1 MLIFMPW
8 QLIANVC
15 ENSCRNSQP
24 MIEICLFDQ
33 SKFSAPGNCLFQ
45 SQNDDDW
52 KKLYPADAEGNCELA
67 NKVLI
72 IKKENIVVLVDSGFS
87 RYDTASL
94 NEYRVKNFQ
103 YIGDIL
109 KQASLTTQH
118 ITHVVHTHLH
128 LDHCG
133 ESIDFSE
140 SGEGIKRFSG
150 ALYVATGNQLKVAT
164 DIDGAGFDS
173 FCTPVVRAF
182 NNNCCDI
189 PLSNDTFLFPW
200 LELRIFNGHT
210 RGLIVPVL
218 HGKEKTLVFAGDLI
232 RTMAHLTL
240 QLASRYDVNPLL
252 TLAER
257 DDFLDEIIQN
267 EYIIAF
273 QHDPFH
279 EACKVKRSKE
289 EIIAIEC
296 KCPFYL

>member
-1 MLIFMPW
+1 MRW
-8 QLIANVC
+8 QLVANVC
-15 ENSCRNSQP
+15 EISCRNSRP
-24 MIEICLFDQ
+24 MIEIQLFNQ
-33 SKFSAPGNCLFQ
+33 STLYTPGNYLFQ

-52 KKLYPADAEGNCELA
+52 KKIYPADAEGDCELA

-72 IKKENIVVLVDSGFS
+72 IKKENIVVLFDSGFS

-109 KQASLTTQH
+109 KQASLTTKD

-133 ESIDFSE
+133 ESIDFAE
-140 SGEGIKRFSG
+140 SGEGIKRFSK
-150 ALYVATGNQLKVAT
+150 ALYVTAGNQLKTAT
-164 DIDGAGFDS
+164 DKESSEYDS
-173 FCTPVVRAF
+173 FYMPIVRAF

-210 RGLIVPVL
+210 RGLIVPII
-218 HGKEKTLVFAGDLI
+218 HGNKETLVFAGDLAP
-232 RTMAHLTL
+232 TMAHLTL
-240 QLASRYDVNPLL
+240 QLASKYDVNPLL
-252 TLAER
+252 ALAER
-257 DDFLDEIIQN
+257 DDFLDEVIEN

-273 QHDPFH
+273 QHDLYH
-279 EACKVKRSKE
+279 EACKVKRIKD
-289 EIIAIEC
+289 EIVAIEY
-296 KCPFYL
+296 KCPLSL